1 VFFHASLLIPLTKS
15 RLHNRLQS
23 FRCCAH
29 SKISAPVVRAQSCCP
44 NDRVRNLRQHAYIC
58 IHRWSTRVCVYTLR
72 MQAHLICCSHIHS
85 ETQAHFAH
93 SNTYMTNTL
102 TRHTPVTRAG
112 HKTRA
117 CRASLRCLELNASG
131 RSLRQQNSCQSWY
144 MGCKNN
150 GPESEYEY
158 GLTFNTKFAVYALQ
172 ARDWLISE
180 SHTRTP
186 ARVHTNT
193 HALTHTHTH
202 THTHHHL
209 EMPVDAS
216 SCLSIP
222 LLTSS
227 PPPLPRGVSI
237 VLRKV
242 MAAAKGVWKMRRKLK
257 EEKGRATGAV
267 KKRGRWKPI
276 SVQQQTVHRVCSNHV
291 SNQQVQVVSFLSYL
305 LCLSM
310 HPMLARKQT
319 MGLTHAHV
327 RTCIP
332 ASMRIPAAQSACK
345 RAHTPGTCTSHH
357 FA

>member
-1 VFFHASLLIPLTKS
+1 MFFHASLLIPLTKS

-85 ETQAHFAH
+85 ETQAHFTH

-202 THTHHHL
+202 THT
-209 EMPVDAS
+209 PPPPRDARR
-216 SCLSIP
+216 CIK
-222 LLTSS
+222 LLVYSPSHIFSS
-227 PPPLPRGVSI
+227 PSSSWRVYCTAQSHGSGEGCVEDEKE
-237 VLRKV
+237 VE
-242 MAAAKGVWKMRRKLK
+242 RRKGQGNRCSQK
-257 EEKGRATGAV
+257 EGKMEAHKRTATDSA
-267 KKRGRWKPI
+267 P
-276 SVQQQTVHRVCSNHV
+276 SVLESCV
-291 SNQQVQVVSFLSYL
+291 
-305 LCLSM
+305 
-310 HPMLARKQT
+310 
-319 MGLTHAHV
+319 
-327 RTCIP
+327 
-332 ASMRIPAAQSACK
+332 
-345 RAHTPGTCTSHH
+345 
-357 FA
+357 